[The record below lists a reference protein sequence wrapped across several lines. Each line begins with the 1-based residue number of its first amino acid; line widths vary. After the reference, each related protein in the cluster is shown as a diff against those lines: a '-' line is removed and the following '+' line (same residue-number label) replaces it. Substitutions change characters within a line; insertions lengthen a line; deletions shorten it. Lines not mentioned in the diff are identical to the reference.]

1 MKHPSVEMKHPSVMT
16 QPFLIGLALLLV
28 FSIGSREVLGDER
41 ATNPGVDP
49 NTSEP
54 LSYRN
59 SGYRFLI
66 IPPTGT
72 PPPGFEQ
79 PGFNDTAFNTGSAAF
94 GDGAGGAI
102 GGGDCPLR
110 STVKTKWPVVA
121 APALKTELLVR
132 RVVSIPAGV
141 TGVRVMVSVDNDI
154 VGVFFNGQPIPIP
167 GDPFPV
173 EHGECPIL
181 DEFRFDVP
189 QGLVQPGQNL
199 VVFHVLDRPLGPGP
213 GNESFFDTRILAQTC
228 NITLQPAT
236 FGCLVNSNVG
246 SCIGTLGKD
255 TIRGTPGND
264 VIYGLDGDDQIDS
277 FGGNDLICG
286 GAGNDTLVGG
296 DGNDTL
302 IGGDGN
308 DSLYGQRGD
317 DFLNG
322 GPGRDT
328 LAGGAGNDSLIG
340 GDNNDSLYGQQGDDF
355 LDGGAGT
362 DTLNGGSGVDSCIN
376 GESVNNCP

>member
-1 MKHPSVEMKHPSVMT
+1 MKHTSVMM

-28 FSIGSREVLGDER
+28 FSLGSREVLGDER

-72 PPPGFEQ
+72 PPPNFEQ
-79 PGFNDTAFNTGSAAF
+79 PGFNDTAFNFNTGSAAF
-94 GDGAGGAI
+94 GGGGGGAI

-110 STVKTKWPVVA
+110 STVKTAWT
-121 APALKTELLVR
+121 LLNQLLVR

-167 GDPFPV
+167 GIPFPV
-173 EHGECPIL
+173 LHGECPIL

-189 QGLVQPGQNL
+189 QSLVQPGQNL
-199 VVFHVLDRPLGPGP
+199 VVFHLLDRPPKVGL

-236 FGCLVNSNVG
+236 FGCSVNDVVG
-246 SCIGTLGKD
+246 SCIGTPGRD
-255 TIRGTPGND
+255 TIMGTPGND
-264 VIYGLDGDDQIDS
+264 VIYGLGGDDRIDG
-277 FGGNDLICG
+277 FDGNDLICG
-286 GAGNDTLVGG
+286 GPGADTLVGG
-296 DGNDTL
+296 EGNDTL
-302 IGGDGN
+302 IGGDGD

-328 LAGGAGNDSLIG
+328 LAGYDGNDTLIG
-340 GDNNDSLYGQQGDDF
+340 GDDNDTLYGQRGDDF

-362 DTLNGGSGVDSCIN
+362 DTLNGGPGFDTCSTGPGDSL
-376 GESVNNCP
+376 NNCP